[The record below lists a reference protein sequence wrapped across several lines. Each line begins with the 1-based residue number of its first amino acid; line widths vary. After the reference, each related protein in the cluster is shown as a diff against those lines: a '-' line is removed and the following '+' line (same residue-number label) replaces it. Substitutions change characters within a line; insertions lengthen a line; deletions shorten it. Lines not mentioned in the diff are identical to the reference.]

1 MATGHGGATPEV
13 VTSLNTLAGML
24 SPTGQATVSAARAAD
39 IWAGNSG
46 PPFLELIGA
55 LNKKAGTVGLE
66 YNAVCNLLAG
76 TTGLSAQAAL
86 AVAAGLATA

>member
-13 VTSLNTLAGML
+13 ITSLNTLAATMSGGQ
-24 SPTGQATVSAARAAD
+24 PTQSAAAAAN
-39 IWAGNSG
+39 IWAGQAK
-46 PPFLELIGA
+46 PYLELIGA
-55 LNKKAGTVGLE
+55 LNKKNGTTGVE
-66 YNAVCNLLAG
+66 YNLVCNQLAG